1 MKKTT
6 FLGSVLL
13 SLTLLRPPAHADV
26 RLPQFFG
33 DGMVLQREKPV
44 AFWGWADVGE
54 AVTVQLLGKTYAAQP
69 DASGRWRVTLDAQPA
84 GGPHVISVRGKKAL
98 TVSDVLFGDVWVC
111 GGQSNMEWHLR
122 QLNGKYDDLIR
133 STPPNPQI
141 RYVEIR
147 HVTNNTPKDDAPVVK
162 PWVSANAQT
171 LPDFSAVG
179 YFFAKTLYERY
190 GVPIGLVACN
200 WGGTIAEAWMDY
212 ESLAPFPHLQQR
224 FVTLRDEAR
233 SAESQASRK
242 AVTWE
247 EALALADAGSP
258 QDGPSWA
265 SVGLNTADWKPL
277 AVPGAWEDNGLPG
290 FDGLVWLRQEINL
303 PKSAAG
309 KELTFRS
316 FGIDDA
322 DVTFFNGTEIGRTDG
337 YNLPRAYRIPGNL
350 VKAGKNVLAIRVVD
364 TGGGGGLTGTPDSL
378 RLMAGK
384 QSFPLAGTWQYKI
397 ASPLKNFPPNDRIAT
412 GANPNVPT
420 VLYNGMLRALTPY
433 GIRGV
438 IWYQGESN
446 ASRAYEYRSLF
457 PAMIRNWRKNFGQGD
472 VPFLF
477 VQLANFMKPADQPG
491 ESAWAE
497 LREAQRMAL
506 AEPFTGMACTIDI
519 GEEKDI
525 HPKNKFDVGRRLA
538 LNAMHVAYG
547 DNNAVYA
554 GPMYR
559 NLVRDGD
566 KIRLGFEHVAAGLV
580 AKNSPDGSLRGFT
593 IAGEDKKWVP
603 ANARLDNNTV
613 VVWSDAV
620 KNPVAV
626 RYAWADNPVGC
637 NLYNAADLPASPF
650 RTDDWQGITQK

>member
-1 MKKTT
+1 MKKP
-6 FLGSVLL
+6 LLVL
-13 SLTLLRPPAHADV
+13 SLALTALCLPAHADV

-44 AFWGWADVGE
+44 TFWGWADAGE
-54 AVTVQLLGKTYAAQP
+54 AVMVQLLGKTYPAQP
-69 DASGRWRVTLDAQPA
+69 DESGRWRVTLDAQPA
-84 GGPHVISVRGKKAL
+84 GGPHVISVRGKNNL

-111 GGQSNMEWHLR
+111 GGQSNMEWHIR

-141 RYVEIR
+141 RYVEIK
-147 HVTNNTPKDDAPVVK
+147 HVRSFTPQDDAPVVK

-179 YFFAKTLYERY
+179 YFFAKTLHERY

-212 ESLAPFPHLQQR
+212 ESLAPFPTLQQR
-224 FVTLRDEAR
+224 FVTLRDETRNEA
-233 SAESQASRK
+233 SQPPK
-242 AVTWE
+242 PKMTWE
-247 EALALADAGSP
+247 QALAAADAAATKG
-258 QDGPSWA
+258 GPSW
-265 SVGLNTADWKPL
+265 SSPTLGTADWQTL
-277 AVPGAWEDNGLPG
+277 AVPGVWEDKGLPN
-290 FDGLVWLRQEINL
+290 FDGMVWLRKEITL

-309 KELTFRS
+309 KELF
-316 FGIDDA
+316 FNAPGIDDL
-322 DVTFFNGTEIGRTDG
+322 DVTYFNGQEIGRTDG
-337 YNLPRAYRIPGNL
+337 YNQPRQYRIPGRL

-364 TGGGGGLTGTPDSL
+364 TGGGGGITGEPEDLSLT
-378 RLMAGK
+378 AGK
-384 QSFPLAGTWQYKI
+384 QSFPLAGTWQYKV
-397 ASPLKNFPPNDRIAT
+397 ASRLRDFPPNERIAAT
-412 GANPNVPT
+412 VNPNIPT
-420 VLYNGMLRALTPY
+420 VLYNGMLRSVTPY

-506 AEPFTGMACTIDI
+506 AEPFTGMACIIDI
-519 GEEKDI
+519 GEEADI
-525 HPKNKFDVGRRLA
+525 HPKNKLDVGRRLA
-538 LNAMHVAYG
+538 LNAMHIAYG
-547 DNNAVYA
+547 DNNVVYS
-554 GPMYR
+554 GPLYR
-559 NLVRDGD
+559 NMVKDGA

-580 AKNSPDGSLRGFT
+580 AKNSPDGSLKGFA
-593 IAGEDKKWVP
+593 IAGEDKKWLP
-603 ANARLDNNTV
+603 ANARIDNNTV

-626 RYAWADNPVGC
+626 RYAWADNPVDC

-650 RTDDWQGITQK
+650 RTDDWPGITQK